1 MLKLR
6 GTGISEG
13 LRDTLSPESLHGIR
27 LTTEEHLSE
36 GFILSTA
43 TDTSHRFEKI

>member
-1 MLKLR
+1 MKLR

-13 LRDTLSPESLHGIR
+13 LRDALSPESLYGIH